1 MSTRDVTDTISHSHN
16 GETKSDSNTK
26 ETNFSSGKDCS
37 TATTENKNE
46 CAEQFGEEFVT
57 NFHSIKNLVSC

>member
-1 MSTRDVTDTISHSHN
+1 MSARDVTDAVSHGN
-16 GETKSDSNTK
+16 DGQTEGDGNAKESDMS
-26 ETNFSSGKDCS
+26 EDCS

-46 CAEQFGEEFVT
+46 GAEQFGEEFVT